1 MGRKKEK
8 REVPKFHDG
17 SHYSSTGMVL
27 FDLLRLPPFSV
38 ENQKL
43 QGGQFDHVDHFFNSA
58 RDTWLSAVGK
68 GNTSDVNE
76 LILEFF
82 YMPELLE
89 NCFNL
94 NLGEKRSREKVGD
107 VVLPPWAK
115 DSA

>member
-8 REVPKFHDG
+8 WEVPKFHDG
-17 SHYSSTGMVL
+17 SHYSSTGMVI
-27 FDLLRLPPFSV
+27 FDLLRLLPFSV

-43 QGGQFDHVDHFFNSA
+43 QGCQFDHVDHFFNSA

-94 NLGEKRSREKVGD
+94 DLGEKRSREKVGD

-115 DSA
+115 DNA

>member
-1 MGRKKEK
+1 M
-8 REVPKFHDG
+8 
-17 SHYSSTGMVL
+17 
-27 FDLLRLPPFSV
+27 
-38 ENQKL
+38 
-43 QGGQFDHVDHFFNSA
+43 
-58 RDTWLSAVGK
+58 
-68 GNTSDVNE
+68 NE

-94 NLGEKRSREKVGD
+94 DLGEKRSREKVGD

>member
-8 REVPKFHDG
+8 WEVPKFHDG
-17 SHYSSTGMVL
+17 SHYSSTGMVI
-27 FDLLRLPPFSV
+27 FDLLRLLPFSV

-43 QGGQFDHVDHFFNSA
+43 QGCQFDHVDHFFNSA

-82 YMPELLE
+82 YMLEL
-89 NCFNL
+89 
-94 NLGEKRSREKVGD
+94 
-107 VVLPPWAK
+107 
-115 DSA
+115 